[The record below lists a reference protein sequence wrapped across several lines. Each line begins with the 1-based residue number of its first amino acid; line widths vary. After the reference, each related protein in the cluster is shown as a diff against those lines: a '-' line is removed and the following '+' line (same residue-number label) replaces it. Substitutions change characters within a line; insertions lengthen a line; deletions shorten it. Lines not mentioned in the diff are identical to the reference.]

1 MAIQQGNYGRLL
13 EPGLRKIFMETYQE
27 KPEQFSQVFNVT
39 TSDKAIE
46 TDFRMGGF
54 GLFDTKESLGAVK
67 YQDPTT
73 TKALQYVHQE
83 FASGFTVER
92 KLIDDEQY
100 NTINKMSSALARA
113 ARATVETQA
122 ATVLNTAIQGGT
134 GVNAPTNGFDGLPLI
149 AYNHVRLDGG
159 LMSNRL
165 GYKTDG
171 TAGTTSVPVYGG
183 VADGALSD
191 RNLKAALIQAH
202 AQVDD
207 RGILIQCKPTVLVV
221 PPALE
226 YTARTLVGGQN
237 LSVLGTGVLSGGSS
251 DATTAK
257 NTLPAFKIVVM
268 DYLTSSTNWF
278 IFDPT
283 LIQLNFF
290 WRKKLEF
297 KNMEDFDTMQAK
309 YRAYMRFSA
318 GYSDYRGIVGS
329 LGTGAA

>member
-1 MAIQQGNYGRLL
+1 MSVQQGNYGRLL
-13 EPGLRKIFMETYQE
+13 EPGLRKIFFETYQE
-27 KPEQFSQVFNVT
+27 KPEQFSQVFKVQ

-54 GLFDTKESLGAVK
+54 GLFEHKDSMGSVN
-67 YQDPTT
+67 YQDPTG
-73 TKALQYVHQE
+73 TKALQYIHEE
-83 FASGFTVER
+83 FASGYIVER

-100 NTINKMSSALARA
+100 NTINKMSAALARA

-122 ATVLNTAIQGGT
+122 ASVLN
-134 GVNAPTNGFDGLPLI
+134 NAFTTNGFDGVPLI
-149 AYNHVRLDGG
+149 STSHVRLDGG
-159 LMSNRL
+159 SLSNRL
-165 GYKTDG
+165 
-171 TAGTTSVPVYGG
+171 ATTYG
-183 VADGALSD
+183 AAANDGALSD
-191 RNLKAALIQAH
+191 RNLKAALIQAR

-207 RGILIQCKPTVLVV
+207 RGILIQCQPTVLVV

-226 YTARTLVGGQN
+226 YTARTLVGGTN
-237 LSVLGTGVLSGGSS
+237 LSVLGTGQLAGGTT
-251 DATTAK
+251 DATTNK
-257 NTLPAFKIVVM
+257 NTLPGLKIVVM
-268 DYLTSSTNWF
+268 DYLTSATNWF

-283 LIQLNFF
+283 VAQLNFF

-329 LGTGAA
+329 AGTGTA